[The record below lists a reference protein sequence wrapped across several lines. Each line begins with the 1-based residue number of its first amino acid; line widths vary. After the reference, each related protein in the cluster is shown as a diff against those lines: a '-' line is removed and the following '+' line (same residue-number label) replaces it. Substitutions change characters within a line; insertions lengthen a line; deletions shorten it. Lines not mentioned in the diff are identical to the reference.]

1 MILKEILDWVGDVVS
16 SCKVLTVKKTRKR
29 RDPKWKPLRDN
40 FIKGKKCAACGCV
53 DNLQAHHKKPFH
65 LFPELELD
73 EKNLVVLCENPAK
86 NCHFV
91 FGHLMNWSTYN
102 HDIDN
107 TLSYF
112 QILKKTAKMNANL
125 DKSKEAEGS

>member
-1 MILKEILDWVGDVVS
+1 MILKEILDWVGEIVS
-16 SCKVLTVKKTRKR
+16 SCKVLTVKKVKR
-29 RDPKWKPLRDN
+29 RHPKWKLLRDN
-40 FIKGKKCAACGCV
+40 FVNGKKCAACGGKEQ
-53 DNLQAHHKKPFH
+53 LQAHHKKPFH

-73 EKNLVVLCENPAK
+73 EKNLIVLCEHPSK

-125 DKSKEAEGS
+125 DRTRDTEGV